1 MRHESV
7 SNLFSELAYDP
18 DSQLIY
24 CEDGMLGFVFRCS
37 PMFAADDSVTMQLA
51 GVLSQDWPKDS
62 YMQWHLFSS
71 PDIAR
76 NLNKMMRLR
85 NYTDELLYAAALERS
100 AFLEKGLSAPLGD
113 ENAPLVKDTQ
123 LIISSKVPCSNPPTQ
138 SDIDAVSKLRT
149 SVMSALKAVGMGLT
163 PLDAKEYV
171 RLMQTMLNWRE
182 DFSWLRP
189 PNEFYNEEELIK
201 EQFFDTETAFEASAD
216 TLKLGRK
223 FVRTLSPKQY
233 PSQVHLG
240 IPANYIMDTSSG
252 GRGIKGNYLLTASV
266 YFPDSENKREM
277 MNNKRNWVLKNA
289 TGPLLKFVP
298 RLAQQHKSFEALF
311 NALDEGDKAVEL
323 NLTLSLFAD
332 TEDELTQAVSNAKT
346 YYRTLG
352 FQMMEDKFFNLPV
365 FLNAL
370 PLGADPKAKQALN
383 RYTTMA
389 TRHASLLLPFLGD
402 WKGTW
407 TPLMTF
413 ISRSGQLMN
422 MDLFDSASNYNAVI
436 AAASGAGKSFVTN
449 EIICSYLASGE
460 RVWVIDVGY
469 SYKKLCDVLGGVFI
483 EFSEGRDI
491 CLNPFDVIK
500 NFKEEINMLV
510 GLLTAMAAPN
520 EKLSDLQLAIMR
532 RTLNELWDK
541 HGHDLTIDLV
551 AKQLIETGLA
561 EQDSRIADIGNQL
574 YPFTSTG
581 EFGQWFNG
589 RNNLDVAGN
598 SFVVLE
604 LEQLKAKPEL
614 QRVVL
619 LQLIYQIQQEMYLGS
634 REQRKVMII
643 DEAWSLIGSD
653 SGAVGDFVETGYRR
667 FRKYNGC
674 AITITQGINDL
685 YNTSSGAA
693 IAENSATTML
703 LKQKG
708 QTIDSIRQQQ
718 RLPLNNAGYDLLKT
732 VHTRPGHYS
741 EIFFLTDAG
750 AGIGRLIVSRFQQ
763 LMYSTN
769 PNEVSQI
776 EELMRNGLSL
786 KDAIESIVQYERSQ
800 GYSV

>member
-1 MRHESV
+1 
-7 SNLFSELAYDP
+7 
-18 DSQLIY
+18 
-24 CEDGMLGFVFRCS
+24 
-37 PMFAADDSVTMQLA
+37 
-51 GVLSQDWPKDS
+51 
-62 YMQWHLFSS
+62 
-71 PDIAR
+71 
-76 NLNKMMRLR
+76 
-85 NYTDELLYAAALERS
+85 
-100 AFLEKGLSAPLGD
+100 
-113 ENAPLVKDTQ
+113 
-123 LIISSKVPCSNPPTQ
+123 
-138 SDIDAVSKLRT
+138 
-149 SVMSALKAVGMGLT
+149 MSALKAVGMGLT